1 MKIKLKKPIL
11 HNGEF
16 VNELDIPLENLTGN
30 DLIEAEEHIMRT
42 GLAGQVMDISR
53 VYMITVAAR
62 AAHMPVEALREMS
75 AGDFNKVVNA
85 VRDFLAA
92 TDSEESET
100 EKSPTIPETLPE
112 TSSDETPSD
121 LPDPTLERL

>member
-1 MKIKLKKPIL
+1 
-11 HNGEF
+11 
-16 VNELDIPLENLTGN
+16 
-30 DLIEAEEHIMRT
+30 MRT

-85 VRDFLAA
+85 VRDFLAD

-100 EKSPTIPETLPE
+100 AKSPKIQATLPE

-121 LPDPTLERL
+121 LPDPTLERP